1 MLPRNAGKR
10 TTAMS
15 TGETAALRRVAA
27 TLFAAVLVSG
37 AFLLAPEQ
45 PQQQASI
52 CQQHHSAEACRVW

>member
-1 MLPRNAGKR
+1 MLPRNIGHR
-10 TTAMS
+10 TTVML
-15 TGETAALRRVAA
+15 TGERAALRRVAA
-27 TLFAAVLVSG
+27 SLFASMLVSG